1 MRNDLKIAVV
11 GAGAMGS
18 VYAGLLA
25 SAGNEVWAID
35 TWREHI
41 DAIRESGLRIEGA
54 SGDRTVRLDATTD
67 ASEPGPCDLVIIA
80 TKADGVASAA
90 ASIGPL
96 LGDDTLVLTIQNGLG
111 AAERICRHLPP
122 DNVLLGV
129 AGGFGASM
137 RGPGHAHHNGMELI
151 RLGELGGG
159 ITERLERIG
168 GVWRDA
174 GFNVRCFD
182 DINQLVWE
190 KFVCNVTYSGSCT
203 VFECT
208 IAGVQGNEHAWQ
220 VASNCAAEAYAAGVA
235 KGVRFSF
242 DDPVAHVRE
251 FGRKI
256 PHSRPSMLQDYLAK
270 RPSEIDAINGM
281 VPVVAREV
289 GTAAPYNEVV
299 TAIVKAKE
307 RAIGVEPRP

>member
-1 MRNDLKIAVV
+1 M
-11 GAGAMGS
+11 
-18 VYAGLLA
+18 
-25 SAGNEVWAID
+25 
-35 TWREHI
+35 
-41 DAIRESGLRIEGA
+41 
-54 SGDRTVRLDATTD
+54 
-67 ASEPGPCDLVIIA
+67 
-80 TKADGVASAA
+80 
-90 ASIGPL
+90 
-96 LGDDTLVLTIQNGLG
+96 
-111 AAERICRHLPP
+111 
-122 DNVLLGV
+122 
-129 AGGFGASM
+129 
-137 RGPGHAHHNGMELI
+137 
-151 RLGELGGG
+151 
-159 ITERLERIG
+159 
-168 GVWRDA
+168 
-174 GFNVRCFD
+174 
-182 DINQLVWE
+182 WE

-235 KGVRFSF
+235 KGVHFSF

-281 VPVVAREV
+281 VPVVAREA

-307 RAIGVEPRP
+307 RAIGLEPRP

>member
-1 MRNDLKIAVV
+1 MKIAVV

-41 DAIRESGLRIEGA
+41 DAIRERGLRIEGA
-54 SGDRTVRLDATTD
+54 SGDRTVRVDATTD

-96 LGDDTLVLTIQNGLG
+96 LGDHTLVLTIQNGLG
-111 AAERICRHLPP
+111 AAERICRHLLP

-129 AGGFGASM
+129 AGGFGASI

-159 ITERLERIG
+159 ITERLERVG

-208 IAGVQGNEHAWQ
+208 IAGVQANEHAWQ
-220 VASNCAAEAYAAGVA
+220 VASNCAAEAFAAGVA

-251 FGRKI
+251 FGSRI

-270 RPSEIDAINGM
+270 RPSEIDVINGM

-307 RAIGVEPRP
+307 RAIGLEPRP

>member
-1 MRNDLKIAVV
+1 MKIAVV

-25 SAGNEVWAID
+25 TAGNEVWAID
-35 TWREHI
+35 TWQEHI
-41 DAIRESGLRIEGA
+41 DAIRAAGLRVEGA

-67 ASEPGPCDLVIIA
+67 ASEPGTCDLVIIA

-90 ASIGPL
+90 ASIQPL
-96 LGDDTLVLTIQNGLG
+96 LRGDTLVLTIQNGLG
-111 AAERICRHLPP
+111 AAERICRHLSP

-129 AGGFGASM
+129 AGGFGASI
-137 RGPGHAHHNGMELI
+137 RGPGHAHHNGMELV

-159 ITERLERIG
+159 ITQRLERIG
-168 GVWRDA
+168 SVWRDA
-174 GFNVRCFD
+174 GFNVKCFH

-190 KFVCNVTYSGSCT
+190 KFVCNVAYSGSCT
-203 VFECT
+203 IFECT
-208 IAGVQGNEHAWQ
+208 IARVQANEHAWK
-220 VASNCAAEAYAAGVA
+220 VASSCAAEAHGAGIA
-235 KGVRFSF
+235 KGIHFSF
-242 DDPVAHVRE
+242 DDPITHVRE
-251 FGRKI
+251 FGKTI
-256 PHSRPSMLQDYLAK
+256 PNSRPSMLQDYLAK

-307 RAIGVEPRP
+307 LAVGAEQRR

>member
-1 MRNDLKIAVV
+1 MKIAVV

-35 TWREHI
+35 TWNEHI
-41 DAIRESGLRIEGA
+41 DAIRARGLRVEGA
-54 SGDRTVRLDATTD
+54 SGDRTVHIDATTD
-67 ASEPGPCDLVIIA
+67 TSEPGPCNLVIIA

-96 LGDDTLVLTIQNGLG
+96 LGNDTLVLTIQNGLG
-111 AAERICRHLPP
+111 AADRICRHLPP

-129 AGGFGASM
+129 AGGFGASI
-137 RGPGHAHHNGMELI
+137 RGPGHAHHNGMELV

-159 ITERLERIG
+159 ITERLERVG
-168 GVWRDA
+168 EVWRDA

-203 VFECT
+203 IFECT
-208 IAGVQGNEHAWQ
+208 IAQVQANDHAWQ
-220 VASNCAAEAYAAGVA
+220 VASGCAAEAWEAGVA

-242 DDPVAHVRE
+242 DDPVDHVRE
-251 FGRKI
+251 FGQKI

-289 GTAAPYNEVV
+289 GTEAPYNEVV

-307 RAIGVEPRP
+307 RAIGLEPRP

>member
-1 MRNDLKIAVV
+1 MKIAVV

-25 SAGNEVWAID
+25 CAGNEVWAID
-35 TWREHI
+35 TWQEHV
-41 DAIRESGLRIEGA
+41 DAIRARGLRVEGA

-67 ASEPGPCDLVIIA
+67 TSEPGPCDLVIIA

-96 LGDDTLVLTIQNGLG
+96 LHGNSLVLTIQNGLG

-137 RGPGHAHHNGMELI
+137 RAPGHAHHNGMELI

-159 ITERLERIG
+159 ITERLEQVG
-168 GVWRDA
+168 GVWRNA
-174 GFNVRCFD
+174 GFNVKCFD
-182 DINQLVWE
+182 DIDQLVWE
-190 KFVCNVTYSGSCT
+190 KFVCNVTYSASCT
-203 VFECT
+203 IFECA
-208 IAGVQGNEHAWQ
+208 IAAVQGNEHAWQ
-220 VASNCAAEAYAAGVA
+220 VASSCAAEAHAAGVA
-235 KGVRFSF
+235 KGVHFSF

-256 PHSRPSMLQDYLAK
+256 PNGRPSMLQDYLAG

-307 RAIGVEPRP
+307 RANVPQARS

>member
-1 MRNDLKIAVV
+1 MKIAVV

-54 SGDRTVRLDATTD
+54 SGERTVRLHATTD

-129 AGGFGASM
+129 AGGFGASI

-208 IAGVQGNEHAWQ
+208 IAGVQGNEHTWQ

-307 RAIGVEPRP
+307 RAIGLEPRP

>member
-1 MRNDLKIAVV
+1 MKIAVV

-35 TWREHI
+35 TWREHV
-41 DAIRESGLRIEGA
+41 DAIRTKGLRVEGA
-54 SGDRTVRLDATTD
+54 SGDRTVRVDATTD
-67 ASEPGPCDLVIIA
+67 TSEPGPCDLVIIA

-96 LGDDTLVLTIQNGLG
+96 LRSDSLVLTIQNGLG

-137 RGPGHAHHNGMELI
+137 RAPGHAHHNGMELV
-151 RLGELGGG
+151 RLGELDGG
-159 ITERLERIG
+159 ITERLERVG
-168 GVWRDA
+168 RVWRDA
-174 GFNVRCFD
+174 GFNVKCFD

-203 VFECT
+203 IFECT
-208 IAGVQGNEHAWQ
+208 IAEVQGNEHAWQ
-220 VASNCAAEAYAAGVA
+220 VASSCAAEAHAAGVA
-235 KGVRFSF
+235 KGVHFSF
-242 DDPVAHVRE
+242 DDPIAHVRE

-256 PHSRPSMLQDYLAK
+256 PNSRPSMLQDYLAG

-307 RAIGVEPRP
+307 RAHSVEGRT

>member
-1 MRNDLKIAVV
+1 MKIAVV

-54 SGDRTVRLDATTD
+54 SGDRTVGLDATTD
-67 ASEPGPCDLVIIA
+67 TSEPGPCDLVIIA

-129 AGGFGASM
+129 AGGFGASI

-208 IAGVQGNEHAWQ
+208 IAGVQGNAHAWQ

-235 KGVRFSF
+235 RGVRFSF

-307 RAIGVEPRP
+307 RAIGLEPRP

>member
-1 MRNDLKIAVV
+1 MKIAVV

-35 TWREHI
+35 TWREHV
-41 DAIRESGLRIEGA
+41 DAIRTKGLRVEGA
-54 SGDRTVRLDATTD
+54 SGDRTVRVDATTD
-67 ASEPGPCDLVIIA
+67 TSEPGPCDLVIIA

-96 LGDDTLVLTIQNGLG
+96 LRSDSLVLTIQNGLG

-137 RGPGHAHHNGMELI
+137 RAPGHAHHNGMELV
-151 RLGELGGG
+151 RLGELDGG
-159 ITERLERIG
+159 ITERLERVG
-168 GVWRDA
+168 RVWRDA
-174 GFNVRCFD
+174 GFNVKCFD

-203 VFECT
+203 IFECT
-208 IAGVQGNEHAWQ
+208 IAEVQGNEHAWQ
-220 VASNCAAEAYAAGVA
+220 VASSCAAEAHAAGVA
-235 KGVRFSF
+235 KGVHFSF
-242 DDPVAHVRE
+242 DDPIAHVRE
-251 FGRKI
+251 FGRKL
-256 PHSRPSMLQDYLAK
+256 PNSRPSMLQDYLAG

-307 RAIGVEPRP
+307 RAHSVEGRT

>member
-1 MRNDLKIAVV
+1 MKIAVV
-11 GAGAMGS
+11 GVGAMGS

-25 SAGNEVWAID
+25 DAGNEVWAID
-35 TWREHI
+35 TWREHV
-41 DAIRESGLRIEGA
+41 DAIRARGLRVEGV

-90 ASIGPL
+90 ASVKPL
-96 LGDDTLVLTIQNGLG
+96 LRGDTLVLTIQNGLG
-111 AAERICRHLPP
+111 AAERICRHMPA
-122 DNVLLGV
+122 DNVILGV

-168 GVWRDA
+168 SVWREA
-174 GFNVRCFD
+174 GFNVRCFA

-190 KFVCNVTYSGSCT
+190 KFICNVTYSGPCT

-208 IAGVQGNEHAWQ
+208 VGEVLGNEYAWK
-220 VASNCAAEAYAAGVA
+220 VASGCTREAYAVGVA

-242 DDPVAHVRE
+242 DDPIVYVSA
-251 FGRKI
+251 FGNKI
-256 PHSRPSMLQDYLAK
+256 PDSRPSVLQDYLAK
-270 RPSEIDAINGM
+270 RRSEIDAINGM

-289 GTAAPYNEVV
+289 GAGAPYNEVV
-299 TAIVKAKE
+299 TAIVKAKAKE
-307 RAIGVEPRP
+307 RNGAP

>member
-1 MRNDLKIAVV
+1 MKIAVV

-67 ASEPGPCDLVIIA
+67 TSEPGPCDLVIIA

-129 AGGFGASM
+129 AGGFGASI

-235 KGVRFSF
+235 RGVRFSF

-289 GTAAPYNEVV
+289 GTAAPWNEVV

-307 RAIGVEPRP
+307 RANGLEPRP